1 MTMSIFEVLENPV
14 RDTIIRKFLEE
25 QDVIN
30 YKEIK
35 ELVGKDTSRPDYH
48 LNILVEGGLLERTK
62 GRGNYELNKR
72 MIQPLRKKYET
83 LVPICLIGGIGDISL
98 YRDILEGLKDV
109 SILPKKYILLTSPQ
123 IKQDFENA
131 ANETDLKQKY
141 DVDTE
146 FQLFDY
152 EMELKGDMVKI
163 KDKAEQVI
171 QEHIFDFEIICDLT
185 GGTKLVTIALSNLA
199 EKYNL
204 RTIYF
209 TGEQIKWL

>member
-14 RDTIIRKFLEE
+14 RNTIIRKFLEV
-25 QDVIN
+25 QGVIN

-35 ELVGKDTSRPDYH
+35 QLVGKDTSRPDYH
-48 LNILVEGGLLERTK
+48 LNILVESNLLERTK
-62 GRGNYELNKR
+62 GRGNYELNKQ

-83 LVPICLIGGIGDISL
+83 LVPICLIGGLGEVSLYGDIL
-98 YRDILEGLKDV
+98 DGLREV
-109 SILPKKYILLTSPQ
+109 SILPKKYILLTSPK
-123 IKQDFENA
+123 IKKEFEKEATEKN
-131 ANETDLKQKY
+131 LKQKY
-141 DVDTE
+141 NVNFT

-152 EMELKGDMVKI
+152 ETELKGDMVKI
-163 KDKAEQVI
+163 KDQAEQLI
-171 QEHIFDFEIICDLT
+171 QDHIFNFEIICDLT

-199 EKYNL
+199 ERYNL